1 MPQPVKH
8 SREDMLDAARA
19 LILTS
24 GPAAASIKGVA
35 VAVGAPSGSIYHQ
48 FPGRDD
54 LMAAVWLRAQDRF
67 LEFYLSEL
75 ASPKSDAGIAAAVSI
90 LTWVGR
96 NPEDAE
102 LLLRHGLRDILRG
115 EVSIELDRRAES
127 NQQQVHAV
135 IARFAEE
142 AQLPLADALVAV
154 VDLPYA
160 TARRIMREKR
170 LPTNEDVRALER
182 AASLLLGPQVG

>member
-1 MPQPVKH
+1 
-8 SREDMLDAARA
+8 
-19 LILTS
+19 
-24 GPAAASIKGVA
+24 
-35 VAVGAPSGSIYHQ
+35 
-48 FPGRDD
+48 
-54 LMAAVWLRAQDRF
+54 MAAVWLRAQERF

-75 ASPKSDAGIAAAVSI
+75 ARPKSDAGIAAAVSI
-90 LTWVGR
+90 LIWVGR

-142 AQLPLADALVAV
+142 SQLPLADALVAV

-160 TARRIMREKR
+160 MARRIMREKR
-170 LPTNEDVRALER
+170 LPTNEDVRALAR